1 MAAAQGMHAAPRVRA
16 DVVGNPLRPARELE
30 RGRAARELGLDA
42 SRPVVVVVGG
52 SRGARR
58 LNDAALAAGPAL
70 HRGCRAQTVIVAGR
84 ADADRVAREATSR
97 EGVVVMGLNPHAGED
112 GRLADEETRIIA
124 PAIALARAGVP
135 AVFVPYPHAADDHQ
149 RRNAEPF
156 VEAGG
161 AVCVDD
167 ADLTGEHMA
176 AVVRDLLEHPRRREA
191 MASAMRAAARPDAA
205 ELAARIILDVVK
217 KNGRRTG
224 AAPESL
230 RRVA

>member
-1 MAAAQGMHAAPRVRA
+1 MVF
-16 DVVGNPLRPARELE
+16 E
-30 RGRAARELGLDA
+30 
-42 SRPVVVVVGG
+42 
-52 SRGARR
+52 
-58 LNDAALAAGPAL
+58 
-70 HRGCRAQTVIVAGR
+70 
-84 ADADRVAREATSR
+84 
-97 EGVVVMGLNPHAGED
+97 
-112 GRLADEETRIIA
+112 
-124 PAIALARAGVP
+124 LARAGVP